1 MNGQKVQPPRKMF
14 PQTRKNSWKI
24 SKLKRK
30 KSVRQKEKALT
41 NRFSYSLRTP
51 KPMDK
56 KIQKFL
62 SHPSSGGNCKT
73 SGEKKV
79 EEKSQK
85 AMKFELK
92 VRQAKCGFFK
102 VSLFSLVGFF
112 VLPRTDFIKA
122 KFKMKVVQLHQ

>member
-1 MNGQKVQPPRKMF
+1 MQNEKQRQFLEVHEKWKNFAIKFDEQTKGTLPRKMF

-30 KSVRQKEKALT
+30 KSVRQKEKGLT

-79 EEKSQK
+79 EEKNSK
-85 AMKFELK
+85 SDEFWTK
-92 VRQAKCGFFK
+92 
-102 VSLFSLVGFF
+102 S
-112 VLPRTDFIKA
+112 
-122 KFKMKVVQLHQ
+122 

>member
-1 MNGQKVQPPRKMF
+1 MQNENERQFLKVHEKLKTFTIKFDEQTKGTPPRKMF

-24 SKLKRK
+24 SNLKRK
-30 KSVRQKEKALT
+30 KSVRKKRKGLT
-41 NRFSYSLRTP
+41 NRFSYSLRSP

-79 EEKSQK
+79 DEKNSK
-85 AMKFELK
+85 
-92 VRQAKCGFFK
+92 
-102 VSLFSLVGFF
+102 SD
-112 VLPRTDFIKA
+112 DF
-122 KFKMKVVQLHQ
+122 